1 LKTYADLP
9 GVRTV
14 GFLGAPA
21 AAYQQADIFVFPS
34 IEEGSA
40 LVTDEAM
47 ACGLPVVT
55 TPNAGSVVRDG
66 VEGFIVSIRDPDAL
80 AERIDQLRSDA
91 DLRRE
96 MGYAAR
102 TRATQFTWEIRG
114 ETLARYYSSL
124 R

>member
-1 LKTYADLP
+1 VTY
-9 GVRTV
+9 
-14 GFLGAPA
+14 
-21 AAYQQADIFVFPS
+21 
-34 IEEGSA
+34 
-40 LVTDEAM
+40 EAM

-114 ETLARYYSSL
+114 ETLAHYYSSL